1 MRKFVMCGT
10 MRSIKFQIENMKE
23 KNPDQH
29 QWERHNYH
37 FFFYRRISNT
47 RTQNIRNTL
56 THTIKQME
64 YIYMPLIQAFLRRH
78 DGLLEQV
85 MSAKKRHSYR
95 KKIKRDRRSWV
106 LQINTDTHAYIYMLY
121 TVIVLPCGCQ
131 DRVLRLNDN
140 TPLIS
145 WIFLIF
151 VFFFSMKDI
160 SSGDC

>member
-29 QWERHNYH
+29 QWEWHNYH
-37 FFFYRRISNT
+37 FFFTGGSQTHVRKTSEIHSHTPLNKW
-47 RTQNIRNTL
+47 NI
-56 THTIKQME
+56 
-64 YIYMPLIQAFLRRH
+64 YIYAVNTSVFATAWWFIRTSYVSKEAPFIQKENKE
-78 DGLLEQV
+78 G
-85 MSAKKRHSYR
+85 
-95 KKIKRDRRSWV
+95 RRSWV
-106 LQINTDTHAYIYMLY
+106 LKINTDTHAYIYMLY